1 MSKNLQI
8 TLSSTPIAKARNQ
21 AWYQPAW
28 YQPALAVALAGV
40 LITQAPAGDASR
52 SPLDTLRERS
62 PEQRW
67 TKVREEDA
75 EQKVSRQ
82 TVISSETQAFTNV
95 GSTGSG
101 TVPERLPVDR
111 IQEVK
116 SAAPDMPASIID
128 AAPTA
133 NSKSVVA
140 FPESKAPSQAATTPP
155 AYPFLDQPEVL
166 VRGDHQWILPAPS
179 AEQIVAAVS
188 QNSQAP
194 VPNAVQSG
202 PTPIEVNANTSN
214 GAIAPAPVETQA
226 TAPSANLPPIP
237 PLQKESERAIIADER
252 LAPALPNLGIRRIYQ
267 IVPFGDPVADE
278 DIRRYALEQQN
289 KVGLHIDNSPAPP
302 RNYPDLLAL
311 WEPPNLYHQPL
322 YFEDVA
328 LERYGHHYPP
338 GIQSAVSL
346 GKFGVQLIGFPYQA
360 VIHPP
365 ASKQY
370 ALGYYRPGEVAPR
383 LTYQIPWNAHAAA
396 VQAGAVVGFIYM
408 IP

>member
-1 MSKNLQI
+1 M
-8 TLSSTPIAKARNQ
+8 STPIAKARKQN
-21 AWYQPAW
+21 W

-75 EQKVSRQ
+75 VQKLSRQ

-95 GSTGSG
+95 GSSGSG
-101 TVPERLPVDR
+101 TAPERLPVDR
-111 IQEVK
+111 IQEGK

-133 NSKSVVA
+133 NSKAVVA
-140 FPESKAPSQAATTPP
+140 FPESNTPPQAATTPP

-166 VRGDHQWILPAPS
+166 VQGDHQWILPAPS

-214 GAIAPAPVETQA
+214 GVNAPAQVETQA
-226 TAPSANLPPIP
+226 TSPSAANLPPVP

>member
-8 TLSSTPIAKARNQ
+8 TPSSTHIAKARNQ
-21 AWYQPAW
+21 AW

-40 LITQAPAGDASR
+40 LIAQSPASDASR

-75 EQKVSRQ
+75 EQKLSRQ

-95 GSTGSG
+95 GSSGSG
-101 TVPERLPVDR
+101 TAPERLPVDR
-111 IQEVK
+111 IQEGK

-133 NSKSVVA
+133 NSKAVVA
-140 FPESKAPSQAATTPP
+140 FPESKTPPQVATTPP

-166 VRGDHQWILPAPS
+166 VQGDHQWILPAPS

-194 VPNAVQSG
+194 VPTGAPTG
-202 PTPIEVNANTSN
+202 PTPIEVNSNSNGGTAN
-214 GAIAPAPVETQA
+214 GAIAPTPVETQA
-226 TAPSANLPPIP
+226 TAPSASLPPVP
-237 PLQKESERAIIADER
+237 PLPKESERAIIADEH

-289 KVGLHIDNSPAPP
+289 KVGIHIDNSPVPP